1 MLSFEIP
8 GMGRLEIE
16 HLVLDYNGTIAVDGS
31 VLPGVRELINRL
43 SDTISVHVITADTF
57 GGAASG
63 LSDVRCRIHIIPEG
77 GQDKSKLEYI
87 ESLDPE
93 KTAAI
98 GNGRNDMLM
107 LDRAALGISV
117 ILKEGAFSGA
127 VFKSDIICRDII
139 DALSLFENP
148 LRLKATLRV

>member
-1 MLSFEIP
+1 MLQYDIP
-8 GMGRLEIE
+8 GMGKLELE
-16 HLVLDYNGTIAVDGS
+16 HLVLDYNGTIAVDGI

-43 SDTISVHVITADTF
+43 SEYINVHVITADTF
-57 GGAASG
+57 GSAASC
-63 LSDVRCRIHIIPEG
+63 LSNVKCVVHIIPEG
-77 GQDKSKLEYI
+77 DQDISKLNYV
-87 ESLDPE
+87 ESLGSG

-107 LDRAALGISV
+107 LERAALGISV

-127 VFKSDIICRDII
+127 VLKSDILSKDII

-148 LRLKATLRV
+148 LRLKATLRF